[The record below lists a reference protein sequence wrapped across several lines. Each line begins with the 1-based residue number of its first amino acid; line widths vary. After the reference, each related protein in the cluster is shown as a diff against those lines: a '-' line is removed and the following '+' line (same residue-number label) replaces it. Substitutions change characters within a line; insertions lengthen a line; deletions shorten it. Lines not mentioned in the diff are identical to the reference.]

1 MCFGRFDRG
10 WLSRFAPALLERENN
25 TLVGLFCVFLHR
37 RGGHVDGVATGI
49 QIILRD
55 PVKRRRQG
63 RDMAH
68 AFFAQYLLDAFDRQP
83 VFMQQALDT
92 AKQQH
97 IVGAII
103 SPPACAFDRFDLR
116 ELAFP
121 ETQDMRLNFK
131 PFCNFGDGSEC
142 VRRLGH

>member
-55 PVKRRRQG
+55 PVKRRR
-63 RDMAH
+63 
-68 AFFAQYLLDAFDRQP
+68 
-83 VFMQQALDT
+83 
-92 AKQQH
+92 
-97 IVGAII
+97 
-103 SPPACAFDRFDLR
+103 
-116 ELAFP
+116 
-121 ETQDMRLNFK
+121 
-131 PFCNFGDGSEC
+131 
-142 VRRLGH
+142 